1 MSFTLIDLK
10 SRTNEFPTSVWN
22 WRVAVAVIRD
32 LNVIDE
38 FQTKRM
44 LETASGV
51 KIETAEAHAI
61 GNKIREVVLP
71 KLSPNK
77 RIFENLTIT
86 DEPDD
91 GTFYGHGEEVWR
103 NYSAGYRWMEDFA
116 DFCLRSEGFEVF

>member
-10 SRTNEFPTSVWN
+10 SRNNEFPASVWN

-32 LNVIDE
+32 LNIVDE

-44 LETASGV
+44 LETASGI
-51 KIETAEAHAI
+51 KIEESAAREI
-61 GNKIREVVLP
+61 GRRIREDLLP

-77 RIFENLTIT
+77 RIFEDLSIT

-91 GTFYGHGEEVWR
+91 GTFYGHGEDNWK
-103 NYSAGYRWMEDFA
+103 NFSAGYRWLEDFA
-116 DFCLRSEGFEVF
+116 DFCSRCEGFEVY